1 MDMFVSKRPAEVAAI
16 GGKIKKLKNNGT
28 GNLFKNQSVS
38 TDTSMNDRNS
48 KLKNDD
54 TIKSKKQKVH
64 FKFNQGFSN
73 AVRRPVHISE
83 FL

>member
-1 MDMFVSKRPAEVAAI
+1 MDMFVNKRPAEVGL
-16 GGKIKKLKNNGT
+16 GGKIKKLKSTGT
-28 GNLFKNQSVS
+28 GNLFKNQNVS
-38 TDTSMNDRNS
+38 TDISVNDRNN

-54 TIKSKKQKVH
+54 NIKTKKQKVH